1 MFKVGRAKALWLFML
16 GIITFLALS
25 AGELPPVMKVGMLLT
40 YLFTIAIT
48 LWRARTVDI
57 PLPGRRYEQIRSSV
71 RRKVNRISVSESARR
86 AADRASG
93 FAHYSDIFT
102 LLDIGVMTLERSK
115 GAEAVFEITDRVSLD
130 RDALRPYVK
139 LDVPASLAEQVAAF
153 AFQVTDDAGE
163 TLYETK
169 VSHKLRAGENLVLP
183 KYQLPLQ
190 KDAVR
195 LRSGTWDMTASV
207 NGRLLGIYDFRVTPS
222 YSARRASGKRAARL
236 AMEESAQE
244 ESAQSAAPDEQ
255 ESESAGGQET

>member
-25 AGELPPVMKVGMLLT
+25 AGELPPVMKAGMLLT

-57 PLPGRRYEQIRSSV
+57 PLPGRRYEQVRSSM
-71 RRKVNRISVSESARR
+71 RRKVNRASVSESARR

-102 LLDIGVMTLERSK
+102 LLDIGVMTLERNS

-139 LDVPASLAEQVAAF
+139 LDVPASLAEQVATF
-153 AFQVTDDAGE
+153 AFDVTDDAGE

-183 KYQLPLQ
+183 KYHLPLQ
-190 KDAVR
+190 KDAGR

-222 YSARRASGKRAARL
+222 YSARRAARL

-244 ESAQSAAPDEQ
+244 DAQRAAPDEQ
-255 ESESAGGQET
+255 ESESAEGQET